1 MATKP
6 QLLKVALICI
16 SDPHSGG
23 SVSYEQNLVRILTN
37 ELSDQFEFVVFLPR
51 GSSSLKKN
59 SVENH
64 KMIAYKIGLVPLFFL
79 SIRLTLPGYAVLK
92 RIGLRY
98 GRFER
103 QMKKEGVALAYFI
116 SPNPLALDLVDTPM
130 MNTVWDLGHRD
141 LPEFLE
147 ITGDRHYEERET
159 FFSHVLP
166 KSFRVFVDT
175 ESTAKKIVHY
185 YGVDPTRIAR
195 TGLIFKTETRKQE
208 AQLDDDELQGKL
220 FFLYPAQLWPH
231 KRHALLFHAFAEVR
245 KKHPNVHLVLTGSDK
260 GNRAHLEQLRDG
272 LGLTDSIHFLGFV
285 TNDRLNSLMQH
296 AHCLVFPSALGP
308 SNLPPLESAALGTP
322 SLISNVHHDPALV
335 NQLITFVPHQTVD
348 AWAIAMSATLG
359 DEKRVREP
367 ASLLTIDIGEVVST
381 ALHSFSESRIEWH

>member
-175 ESTAKKIVHY
+175 ESTAKKIVH
-185 YGVDPTRIAR
+185 
-195 TGLIFKTETRKQE
+195 
-208 AQLDDDELQGKL
+208 
-220 FFLYPAQLWPH
+220 
-231 KRHALLFHAFAEVR
+231 
-245 KKHPNVHLVLTGSDK
+245 
-260 GNRAHLEQLRDG
+260 
-272 LGLTDSIHFLGFV
+272 
-285 TNDRLNSLMQH
+285 
-296 AHCLVFPSALGP
+296 
-308 SNLPPLESAALGTP
+308 
-322 SLISNVHHDPALV
+322 
-335 NQLITFVPHQTVD
+335 
-348 AWAIAMSATLG
+348 
-359 DEKRVREP
+359 
-367 ASLLTIDIGEVVST
+367 
-381 ALHSFSESRIEWH
+381 